1 MLLSLV
7 LPERL
12 LRKLIR
18 PLVMK
23 LTDIQWIR
31 QLQMDLLFPLSIIR
45 VLQRYCLI
53 IKK

>member
-23 LTDIQWIR
+23 LTDIDYNLNCIAGYYEE
-31 QLQMDLLFPLSIIR
+31 MTTFVPD
-45 VLQRYCLI
+45 YD
-53 IKK
+53 